1 MHFKFALGLLML
13 SMTAATVGADALPL
27 LSPIFGD
34 NMVLQ
39 RSKPNTFWGWTAP
52 GQTIQVEISGATAS
66 ATAGSDGR
74 WQLQIQPPPAG
85 GPYEVHIHGPQ
96 DITLHN
102 VLVGDVWL
110 CGGQSNMELPLGRVN
125 NGAEEIKEADQPQ
138 IRLFKVRDHVSYA
151 PTPTPDGAWKIC
163 SPDTIAAEGGFSAV
177 AYFFGRKLQGELNI
191 PVGLVEDCVGGT
203 PAESWMSPQTIGTL
217 SDFAQ
222 PMAEITRLQ
231 HLGGPV
237 YGNYI
242 MPWYDEYDAG
252 AKGKTWAADDLDTS
266 DWKPVKIPG
275 GFAELGVGDVPSVC
289 WIRKDIQLPDPL
301 PAGDA
306 TLYLG
311 EVERM
316 ETSYVNG
323 QWVGASAWIENPR
336 VYPVAHKILRPGKN
350 TITVRV
356 LKIKPDGGFMS
367 SPDALRLVL
376 GDKTAISL
384 AGEWEGKLSV
394 DARPPHPMPLGFE
407 NWPVMPTVLY
417 QGMIMPITPLALTG
431 AIWYQGEA
439 NFVRAYQYRTL
450 LPLMIE
456 DWRRAFGQ
464 GDFPFYIVSLPRFM
478 HHRDQ
483 PGDDAWA
490 ELRQAQALTAQN
502 VPNCGL
508 AVTVDT
514 GDPDNIH
521 PGDKAIVGVRLAALA
536 LAQHYGENT
545 PYSGPRFTRL
555 ETIPG
560 ALKLHFDHTDGG
572 LVVNGDTLGEF
583 SICGEDHQWHWATA
597 SLAGDSVVVQS
608 PDVPNPIAARYAW
621 QANAVATLYNGAGFP
636 AAPFRTDDFP
646 WSTRNQ
652 RPY

>member
-1 MHFKFALGLLML
+1 MHLKFALGLLML
-13 SMTAATVGADALPL
+13 SVSTIAAGADALPL
-27 LSPIFGD
+27 LSSIFGD

-39 RSKPNTFWGWTAP
+39 RGKPNTLWGWSTP
-52 GQTIQVEISGATAS
+52 GQQIQVEISGATA
-66 ATAGSDGR
+66 TAVAGADGG
-74 WQLQIQPPPAG
+74 WQLQIEPPPAG

-96 DITLHN
+96 EITLHN

-110 CGGQSNMELPLGRVN
+110 CGGQSNMELPLSRVN
-125 NGAEEIKEADQPQ
+125 HGAEEISQADHPL
-138 IRLFKVRDHVSYA
+138 IRLFKVGDVASYTA
-151 PTPTPDGAWKIC
+151 AATPRGTWKVCTPQ
-163 SPDTIAAEGGFSAV
+163 SIAAEGGFSAV
-177 AYFFGRKLQGELNI
+177 AYFFGRKLQSELNI
-191 PVGLVEDCVGGT
+191 PIGLVEDCVGGT
-203 PAESWMSPQTIGTL
+203 PAESWMSPQTISTL
-217 SDFAQ
+217 SDFHPA
-222 PMAEITRLQ
+222 MAEIDRLRQ
-231 HLGGPV
+231 LGGPV

-242 MPWYDEYDAG
+242 MPWYDEYDIG
-252 AKGKTWAADDLDTS
+252 AHGKTWAADDLDMS
-266 DWKPVKIPG
+266 DWKPVQIPG
-275 GFAELGVGDVPSVC
+275 RFAELGVADVPSVC
-289 WIRKDIQLPDPL
+289 WIRKDIVLPDPV

-323 QWVGASAWIENPR
+323 QWVGASAWVENPR
-336 VYPVAHKILRPGKN
+336 VYPVAHAILRPGRN

-367 SPDALRLVL
+367 SPDVLRLVL
-376 GDKTAISL
+376 GDKTAIPL

-439 NFVRAYQYRTL
+439 NFERAYQYRTL
-450 LPLMIE
+450 LPLMIA

-478 HHRDQ
+478 QHRDR

-490 ELRQAQALTAQN
+490 ELRQAQAETAEH
-502 VPNCGL
+502 VANCGL
-508 AVTVDT
+508 TVTVDT

-521 PGDKAIVGVRLAALA
+521 PGDKIIVGNRLAALA
-536 LAQHYGENT
+536 LARNYGENI
-545 PYSGPRFTRL
+545 PYAGPQFASMEAL
-555 ETIPG
+555 PG
-560 ALKLHFDHTDGG
+560 ALKLHFNHTDGG
-572 LVVNGDTLGEF
+572 LVVKGDHLGEF
-583 SICGEDHQWHWATA
+583 SVCGPDHQWHWAEA
-597 SLAGDSVVVQS
+597 SIDGDAVVVRS
-608 PDVPNPIAARYAW
+608 ADVPDPIAARYAW
-621 QANAVATLYNGAGFP
+621 QANPVATLYNGAGFP